1 MVRCDS
7 EFGQGVYIRKCPL
20 FLAVACGILVLWW
33 GIKLVP
39 TAVEAQRLNHWPAR
53 EVPRKH
59 VLELVWHIE
68 IEQHNVRGLLNSTT
82 QKKGR
87 RSGGRK
93 EGRERK
99 KEVKEG
105 ERKGMK
111 RINEA
116 RAADVGN
123 VESEGRS
130 YVSLFYMY
138 LKTFIIKKSVFP
150 WTKLSS
156 SLLIPGL
163 PEYKTLYRQHTQRL
177 LLDQGL
183 GSPSCSGS

>member
-1 MVRCDS
+1 M
-7 EFGQGVYIRKCPL
+7 
-20 FLAVACGILVLWW
+20 
-33 GIKLVP
+33 
-39 TAVEAQRLNHWPAR
+39 LN
-53 EVPRKH
+53 
-59 VLELVWHIE
+59 
-68 IEQHNVRGLLNSTT
+68 NTT

-93 EGRERK
+93 EGRGRK

-105 ERKGMK
+105 ERKRMK

-130 YVSLFYMY
+130 YVSLFYIY

-150 WTKLSS
+150 
-156 SLLIPGL
+156 
-163 PEYKTLYRQHTQRL
+163 
-177 LLDQGL
+177 
-183 GSPSCSGS
+183 